1 MKCAT
6 PDHENVTKFIEAYR
20 DSFGRGPGA
29 VAEFYAEPCVIAGT
43 GGVRVNPT
51 RDETERFLAEVDES
65 HRTRGFTRGDILA
78 LDVQPLGVSGALA
91 TVRWAY
97 LGACEELLGK
107 ATRSYNLHRRDGA
120 WKILVETVHE
130 S

>member
-1 MKCAT
+1 MN
-6 PDHENVTKFIEAYR
+6 HEDVTKFIEAYR

-29 VAEFYAEPCVIAGT
+29 VAEFYAEPCLIVGT

-51 RDETERFLAEVDES
+51 RHETERFLAEVDAS
-65 HRTRGFTRGDILA
+65 HRTRGFTRTDVFA
-78 LDVQPLGVSGALA
+78 LDVQPLGASDALA
-91 TVRWAY
+91 TVRWSY

-107 ATRSYNLHRRDGA
+107 ATLSYNLHRRDGV